1 MVRKTFIAA
10 AALACLLMLA
20 PSDGSAQVLG
30 PCGAPSAGGEG
41 KDAAPAAAAPAPAPQ
56 LLVKPVPLPG
66 QRALDFELTAVVGD
80 DIKRIKLSDFQG
92 KWRILC
98 FYPADFTF
106 V

>member
-1 MVRKTFIAA
+1 MLRNGILT
-10 AALACLLMLA
+10 AALIMLFVL
-20 PSDGSAQVLG
+20 PSVTGEAQVLG
-30 PCGAPSAGGEG
+30 PCGAPAGDEG
-41 KDAAPAAAAPAPAPQ
+41 AAAVTKGSAPPQ

-66 QRALDFELTAVVGD
+66 QRAMDFELPAVVGNE
-80 DIKRIKLSDFQG
+80 IKNVKLSDFQG